1 MTELQL
7 LDEKL
12 KSLSR
17 QDHSSDGIN
26 SSTIFD
32 LEKHM
37 TRLKKANLIQM
48 DGRVIQ
54 VIGLIIES
62 TGPNVG
68 IGEICQ
74 IKSSRVEKSVL
85 AEVVGF
91 RENRVLMMP
100 IGDMSKISPGSPVI
114 STGKSFSVKVG
125 ESLLGRVLNGFGDPI
140 DGLDR
145 PITGEYYSVINKPP
159 DVLTRQRITEPL
171 SLGIRAIDGLLTVG
185 KGQRVGI
192 FAGSGVGKSTLL
204 GCIARNTQADIN
216 VIALIGERGREVRE
230 FIEGDLGVE
239 GLKRSVV
246 VAVTSD
252 EPALLRI
259 KGAYIAT
266 TIAEYF
272 REKGHD
278 VNLMLDSIT
287 RFCMAKREVGLSI
300 GEPPTTRGYPP
311 SVFAELPK
319 LLERAGTAEKGSI
332 TGLYTVLVEGDD
344 MNEPIADSVR
354 SILDGHI
361 VLTRDLANLNHYP
374 AIDVL
379 QSISRLM
386 NSIVP
391 EEHRDLSSRIK
402 NLMAMYKKS
411 SDLIEVGA
419 YVEGSNPKL
428 DFAIRH
434 IEKINEFLKQ
444 DVSDKETFESTFIK
458 LEGIMPTEYGY
469 EEKTD
474 LDIIK
479 SAKDNILAKGM
490 KINFE

>member
-1 MTELQL
+1 
-7 LDEKL
+7 
-12 KSLSR
+12 
-17 QDHSSDGIN
+17 
-26 SSTIFD
+26 
-32 LEKHM
+32 
-37 TRLKKANLIQM
+37 
-48 DGRVIQ
+48 
-54 VIGLIIES
+54 
-62 TGPNVG
+62 
-68 IGEICQ
+68 
-74 IKSSRVEKSVL
+74 
-85 AEVVGF
+85 
-91 RENRVLMMP
+91 MMP

-114 STGKSFSVKVG
+114 STGKSFSVKVR

-230 FIEGDLGVE
+230 FIEGDLGIE

-300 GEPPTTRGYPP
+300 GEPPPQ
-311 SVFAELPK
+311 EDILPQY
-319 LLERAGTAEKGSI
+319 LQNYRNCLKGQ
-332 TGLYTVLVEGDD
+332 
-344 MNEPIADSVR
+344 A
-354 SILDGHI
+354 
-361 VLTRDLANLNHYP
+361 
-374 AIDVL
+374 L
-379 QSISRLM
+379 Q
-386 NSIVP
+386 
-391 EEHRDLSSRIK
+391 K
-402 NLMAMYKKS
+402 
-411 SDLIEVGA
+411 GA
-419 YVEGSNPKL
+419 
-428 DFAIRH
+428 A
-434 IEKINEFLKQ
+434 
-444 DVSDKETFESTFIK
+444 
-458 LEGIMPTEYGY
+458 
-469 EEKTD
+469 
-474 LDIIK
+474 
-479 SAKDNILAKGM
+479 
-490 KINFE
+490 